1 MTGVQTCAL
10 PISGYIKATGAT
22 TTPYLTATGS
32 ATDVNMGLY
41 TKGAGA
47 FQFRTNFGTLQFNVA
62 HTASAVNYVQ
72 VTGNSTG
79 NDPQISAQG
88 SDANIYLTLI
98 AKGSNGVLLK
108 TRGGGTPRVSLSAVD
123 NGSASVNFLQVSSN
137 IASSAPILSSQGS
150 DTNIDLA
157 LTPKGT
163 GYVKVNAGT
172 GLGYGTGVGGAVT
185 QATSRTTGVTLNFP
199 CGAITLV
206 SAAGTTSW
214 QTFTV
219 TNSAVAAT
227 DTIVVNQKSGTDLYQ
242 IFVTNVAAG
251 SFKITFATTGG
262 TTTEQPVFNF
272 AVMKAVTS

>member
-1 MTGVQTCAL
+1 MLFRSTING
-10 PISGYIKATGAT
+10 GAN
-22 TTPYLTATGS
+22 PLAV
-32 ATDVNMGLY
+32 AGLAAAQG
-41 TKGAGA
+41 GAV
-47 FQFRTNFGTLQFNVA
+47 T
-62 HTASAVNYVQ
+62 
-72 VTGNSTG
+72 VTGGTSST
-79 NDPQISAQG
+79 SANAG
-88 SDANIYLTLI
+88 GAVTLT
-98 AKGSNGVLLK
+98 
-108 TRGGGTPRVSLSAVD
+108 GGTPGA
-123 NGSASVNFLQVSSN
+123 
-137 IASSAPILSSQGS
+137 
-150 DTNIDLA
+150 
-157 LTPKGT
+157 
-163 GYVKVNAGT
+163 
-172 GLGYGTGVGGAVT
+172 TGVGGAVT

-272 AVMKAVTS
+272 AVLKAVAA